1 MPPGFYSA
9 DMSRTLRPILLSA
22 LLLALACPASAQQPL
37 GEPLA
42 RELQQLAE
50 QGARAGLPARAR
62 VEIQLGEL
70 DPRLRLAPCQQVQPY
85 LPNGMKM
92 WGRTRIGLRCVQGT
106 SKWNVTL
113 PLTVQVFARA
123 LVARSPLPG
132 GLVLSQADLHE
143 AEIDIAADGGAVFT
157 EAKGLVGR
165 TLVRSVNAGEA
176 VRSSFLK
183 QRQWFAAGETVKVLA
198 IGQGYAVEGE
208 GQAQGPGT
216 EGQEVRVRFES
227 GRVVTG
233 RATGERKVE
242 LQL

>member
-1 MPPGFYSA
+1 MT
-9 DMSRTLRPILLSA
+9 RTVLPSLLQAPLLA
-22 LLLALACPASAQQPL
+22 LLLGFAASSQAQQALGDPL
-37 GEPLA
+37 S
-42 RELQQLAE
+42 RELEQLAE
-50 QGARAGLPARAR
+50 KGARAGLPIKAR
-62 VEIQLGEL
+62 VEIKLGEL
-70 DPRLRLAPCQQVQPY
+70 DPRLRLAPCDQVQPY

-92 WGRTRIGLRCVQGT
+92 WGRTRIGLRCVKGR
-106 SKWNVTL
+106 SRWNVTL
-113 PLTVQVFARA
+113 PLSVQVFAPA
-123 LVARSPLPG
+123 LVAKSPLPG
-132 GLVLSQADLHE
+132 GWVLSQADLQV

-157 EAKGLVGR
+157 EAQALLGR
-165 TLVRSVNAGEA
+165 TLVRSVNEGEA

-216 EGQEVRVRFES
+216 EGHDVRVRFES